1 MSLSPSV
8 SGAVANNYDALLV
21 VAWKARW
28 KQLPTCVL
36 DLLAQLADSSTDDI
50 TEFFFASMLQDERAA
65 SFLVPAHAHD
75 HLKPAMQRW
84 LISLLSSTAD
94 SFELL
99 IEENHQIGDIQARID
114 LPIDLLAK
122 ALRVLRERMHWHIDM
137 AQQPAEVTQAAIG
150 AVDYL
155 LDISLETM
163 TRAFLKAHDRVA
175 RNDAAYQLFSL
186 FQNVGTER
194 ERQRALLLGWEN
206 RLLYAVASNE
216 QHVANTA
223 SLSLSEFGL
232 WFMHKAI
239 PTFGE
244 NNETRRINQLISDID
259 ALMGRVIDQELLR
272 IIQERVGAIQGLLNL
287 LFERIG
293 ELESG
298 SDPLTHLLNRRFLP
312 SVLRREIELARKK
325 NGSFSVVSLDL
336 DYFKNINDN
345 HGHLVGDRVLQHIAM
360 TLVQCTRSND
370 YLFRVGGEEFMLI
383 LIGVDESRALV
394 IAERIRHRIANTPIP
409 LFDTKSLNIS
419 ASLGVASYDGH
430 PDYQHLMVRADRA
443 MYKAKLLGRNR
454 VVLADSLSTLMT
466 ADTID

>member
-1 MSLSPSV
+1 MPQSLPS
-8 SGAVANNYDALLV
+8 SGTAANYDALLV
-21 VAWKARW
+21 VAWQSRW
-28 KQLPTCVL
+28 SRIPPAALE
-36 DLLAQLADSSTDDI
+36 LLAQLANSSTDDLA
-50 TEFFFASMLQDERAA
+50 EFLFTSMLQDERAA
-65 SFLVPAHAHD
+65 SFLAPAQVHEN
-75 HLKPAMQRW
+75 LRPAMQRW
-84 LISLLSSTAD
+84 LMSLLTCSIEN
-94 SFELL
+94 FELL
-99 IEENHQIGDIQARID
+99 IEENHRIGDVQARID

-122 ALRVLRERMHWHIDM
+122 VLRVLRQRLHWHIEQT
-137 AQQPAEVTQAAIG
+137 QQEPDVAQAALS

-163 TRAFLKAHDRVA
+163 TSAFLKAHDRVA

-194 ERQRALLLGWEN
+194 ERQRALLLSWEN
-206 RLLYAVASNE
+206 RLLYALASDE
-216 QHVANTA
+216 RHIANTA

-232 WFMHKAI
+232 WFTHKAI

-244 NNETRRINQLISDID
+244 NNETRRINQLIADID
-259 ALMGRVIDQELLR
+259 ELMGRVIDKETLR
-272 IIQERVGAIQGLLNL
+272 TIRERVGAIQGLLNL

-293 ELESG
+293 ELETG

-325 NGSFSVVSLDL
+325 NGCFAVVSLDL
-336 DYFKNINDN
+336 DYFKSINDS

-383 LIGVDESRALV
+383 LIGVDEARALV
-394 IAERIRHRIANTPIP
+394 IAERIRHRIAHTPIP
-409 LFDTKSLNIS
+409 LFDTKTLNIS

-454 VVLADSLSTLMT
+454 VVLADSLSAMMT
-466 ADTID
+466 ADALS

>member
-1 MSLSPSV
+1 MPQSIPATGMVVNSDAML
-8 SGAVANNYDALLV
+8 VA
-21 VAWKARW
+21 AWKRRW
-28 KQLPTCVL
+28 ECESEDVL
-36 DLLAQLADSSTDDI
+36 TLLFWLADTCAAD
-50 TEFFFASMLQDERAA
+50 TAEVFFRTMLQDERAA
-65 SFLVPAHAHD
+65 SFLASAQVHD

-84 LISLLSSTAD
+84 LVSLLKSTEH
-94 SFELL
+94 SFGAV
-99 IEENHQIGDIQARID
+99 IEANHQIGDLQARID

-122 ALRVLRERMHWHIDM
+122 GLRVLRECLHRQIETSRQDSATMH
-137 AQQPAEVTQAAIG
+137 AAVG

-155 LDISLETM
+155 LDTSLETM
-163 TRAFLKAHDRVA
+163 TCAFLKAHDRVA

-194 ERQRALLLGWEN
+194 ERQRALLLAWEN
-206 RLLYAVASNE
+206 RLLYAVASDE
-216 QHVANTA
+216 RHVANTA

-232 WFMHKAI
+232 WFTHKAI
-239 PTFGE
+239 PTFGD
-244 NNETRRINQLISDID
+244 NNETRRINQLIADID
-259 ALMGRVIDQELLR
+259 VLMGQVIDKNLLR
-272 IIQERVGAIQGLLNL
+272 TIRERVGAIQGLLNL

-312 SVLRREIELARKK
+312 SVLRREIELARK
-325 NGSFSVVSLDL
+325 NNSSFSVVSLDL
-336 DYFKNINDN
+336 DYFKSINDG

-383 LIGVDESRALV
+383 LIGVDEARALV
-394 IAERIRHRIANTPIP
+394 IAERLRHRIAHTPIP
-409 LFDTKSLNIS
+409 LFDTQTLSIT

-454 VVLADSLSTLMT
+454 VVLADSLSTMMT
-466 ADTID
+466 TDVTS